1 MMIQTRS
8 PINSWKMFADFVEQ
22 HPSGEWIFRGVTKDH
37 HKLIPKIGRRSTRQ
51 NASNGDLL
59 PYSPAGELAMFNE
72 FKRTAR
78 PFLKHVIQNDLEL
91 LAVAQHHGLPTRLL
105 DWTES
110 PLVAAFFASEGV
122 TGSGDALP
130 AIYAIRDVPSVEKK
144 KTDPFT
150 IDKTM
155 LYRPPHISPRIPA
168 QRAVFTV
175 HPTPD
180 QPRFRGI
187 LVEKWKLE
195 KTRQSF
201 WLKQILDTCAMNR
214 STLFPDLDG
223 LADYLGW
230 RYKWNKFEGME
241 VEVN

>member
-1 MMIQTRS
+1 MIIETRD
-8 PINSWKMFADFVEQ
+8 PINSWNMFAEFVEQ
-22 HPSGEWIFRGVTKDH
+22 HPSGEWIFRGVTSH
-37 HKLIPKIGRRSTRQ
+37 NYELIPKIGRRSMRRDPT
-51 NASNGDLL
+51 NGCPL
-59 PYSPAGELAMFNE
+59 PYSEAGEIAMFNE

-78 PFLKHVIQNDLEL
+78 PFLKHVPQHDLEL

-122 TGSGDALP
+122 TGSDDAIP
-130 AIYAIRDVPSVEKK
+130 AIYAVRNVPSVEK
-144 KTDPFT
+144 TTTNPFT

-180 QPRFRGI
+180 RPRFRRI
-187 LVEKWKLE
+187 VVEKRKL
-195 KTRQSF
+195 KKRDDHF
-201 WLKQILDTCAMNR
+201 
-214 STLFPDLDG
+214 G
-223 LADYLGW
+223 
-230 RYKWNKFEGME
+230 
-241 VEVN
+241 